1 MFRSFKRLLLGHPL
15 KNSEEIH
22 ERLTKVKALAVFSSD
37 ALSSV
42 AYATEEIM
50 LALMLAGTAA
60 LPWSLPIAAAVVA
73 LVAIVA
79 TSYRQTIHAYPSG
92 GGSYIVAKDNL
103 GIYPGLVAGAAL
115 LIDYVLTVSVSIAA
129 GVAALTSAMPS
140 LFEYKVALGLL
151 FITLITLANLRGVK
165 ESGSIFAVP
174 TYVFIGSMFW
184 LIGTGL
190 VHSFSPSPSPSF
202 APANPAAAAGLPQV
216 QGLTLF
222 LILRAF
228 ASGCTALTGVEAI
241 SNGVPAFQ
249 PPESRNASTTLA
261 WLAVILAAMFT
272 GITFLA
278 HRFGVVPV
286 HGETVV
292 SQVARVVFGR
302 GFPYFLVQLST
313 TMILVLAANTSYAD
327 FPRLASLM
335 ARDGYL
341 PRQLANRGDRL
352 VFSNGILT
360 LGILSALLLVIFQ
373 GDTHALIP
381 LYAVGVFLSFTL
393 SQGGMVRHWLRCP
406 GARAHALVNG
416 VGAVTTA
423 LVLVVILITK
433 FARGAWVVTI
443 LIPLLVAVFRSIHRH
458 YQEVS
463 QELSLPEA
471 APLQP
476 VKNTV
481 IVPVAGINKPVAAA
495 LSYAKSMS
503 DNVVAVYVAL
513 NAESG
518 KKMKEEWERW
528 GCPVPLLVL
537 HSSYRSLLGPLL
549 HLIDRVDRR
558 NRDSVITVV
567 IPEFVPHCWWHN
579 LLHNQSALLIKG
591 ALLFRKGVVVT
602 SIPYHLAH

>member
-1 MFRSFKRLLLGHPL
+1 MGDRAVPDHLLNLLTATPVGI
-15 KNSEEIH
+15 KTSEEIH
-22 ERLTKVKALAVFSSD
+22 ERLTRVKALAVFSSD

-60 LPWSLPIAAAVVA
+60 LSWSLPVAGAVVA

-92 GGSYIVAKDNL
+92 GGSYIVARDNL

-115 LIDYVLTVSVSIAA
+115 LIDYVLTVAVSIAA
-129 GVAALTSAMPS
+129 GVAALTSAFPS
-140 LFEYKVALGLL
+140 LWEHKEGLGLF
-151 FITLITLANLRGVK
+151 FIALITLANLRGVR
-165 ESGSIFAVP
+165 ESGTIFAVP

-184 LIGTGL
+184 LIG
-190 VHSFSPSPSPSF
+190 
-202 APANPAAAAGLPQV
+202 AG
-216 QGLTLF
+216 
-222 LILRAF
+222 
-228 ASGCTALTGVEAI
+228 
-241 SNGVPAFQ
+241 
-249 PPESRNASTTLA
+249 
-261 WLAVILAAMFT
+261 LAVILATMFT
-272 GITFLA
+272 GITYLA

-286 HGETVV
+286 EGETVV
-292 SQVARVVFGR
+292 SQVARLVFGR
-302 GFPYFLVQLST
+302 GFPYYLVQFST
-313 TMILVLAANTSYAD
+313 TVILVLAANTSYAD

-352 VFSNGILT
+352 VYSNGILT
-360 LGILSALLLVIFQ
+360 LGILSSLLLVIFH

-393 SQGGMVRHWLRCP
+393 SQSGMVRHWLRCP
-406 GARAHALVNG
+406 GARAHAVVNG
-416 VGAVTTA
+416 LGAATTA
-423 LVLVVILITK
+423 VVLVVVVITK
-433 FARGAWVVTI
+433 FTRGAWVVTI
-443 LIPLLVAVFRSIHRH
+443 LIPLLVVVFRSIHRH
-458 YQEVS
+458 YQGVS
-463 QELSLPEA
+463 QEISLPELT
-471 APLQP
+471 PLQP

-503 DNVVAVYVAL
+503 DNVIAVYVAV

-528 GCPVPLLVL
+528 GCHVPLLVL
-537 HSSYRSLLGPLL
+537 PSSYRSLLGPLL
-549 HLIDRVDRR
+549 HFIDRVDRR
-558 NRDSVITVV
+558 NRGSVISVV
-567 IPEFVPHCWWHN
+567 IPEFVPRYWWHN